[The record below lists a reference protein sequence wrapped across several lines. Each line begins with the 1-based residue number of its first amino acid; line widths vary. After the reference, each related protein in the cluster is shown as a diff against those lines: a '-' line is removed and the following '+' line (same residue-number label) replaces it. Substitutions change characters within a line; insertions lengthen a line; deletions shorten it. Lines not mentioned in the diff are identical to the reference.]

1 MPAHKNIGRMCSQ
14 SRPNAFG
21 ISPRSASNVGH
32 PNAASFAL
40 NVLMF
45 GKIPAQE
52 LVVNVAVY
60 RNQGGHGCQRIGDFE
75 VPNVPRM
82 PDFIT
87 RGEVM
92 ENAVVHMAVGIA
104 DQSNAHASNFGFT
117 ARMSPSWRFT
127 LVILYMRLRFALLV
141 FLMLG
146 VVVQGWAQPGARLHT
161 ESKKATKLYRKAM
174 ETSRAAMGP
183 GVDKA
188 AAQLEVEANLIK
200 SLEVDPMFAEAE
212 RVLAALR
219 FDQGQFEA
227 ARDHYAHYLSHCGQ
241 DWIRDH
247 MAWAESARH
256 ALDPE
261 GMKAAMMAMRS
272 IPGVLE
278 GPDVRA
284 IERVLMDADFISA
297 SLADPAP
304 LQTDPLPF
312 PVSTSMDEYFPS
324 PWQAGEA
331 LVFTR
336 RLENAR
342 RRQGQE
348 DLFVSFKDNGSW
360 SEPQPLRGINTVDN
374 EGAGTLSGDGMTLCF
389 TICRDADR
397 PGEGPH
403 KGSCDLYIAER
414 VGQGWGVPQNLGAV
428 NSPAWESQPCLSP
441 DGQQLYFTRGS
452 GRAGRRK
459 HDIFTALRNPDG
471 TWGAAYRIGG
481 NINSS
486 GQEMRP
492 FIHPDGRHLYFATD
506 GRVGMGGMDLYVCE
520 RDERGQWGEPVNLGW
535 PLNTPD
541 DESGMVVASD
551 GVTGYFSRS
560 VEGQMDLHQTTLPP
574 SVSADPTVAMEGKLL
589 SSTNK
594 PIAGGRIS
602 LVGLEDGVAFA
613 EAIASLDGHYHV
625 PVPLDRSFVVLAQGE
640 GYMLHSER
648 IERGELNG
656 VVQRDFRLSELAPG
670 AEVVLK
676 NVFFESGSATL
687 DASSG
692 AELQRVGAWLAANPQ
707 VVMEVGGHTD
717 NVGSA
722 QENQSLSEQRAA
734 VVKSAL
740 EDAGASPDQLV
751 AQGYGQSR
759 PAVQGD
765 TDTARQQNRRTTLM
779 VLPVR

>member
-1 MPAHKNIGRMCSQ
+1 MRSE
-14 SRPNAFG
+14 SSPNPLG
-21 ISPRSASNVGH
+21 ISPRSPANVGH
-32 PNAASFAL
+32 PNAATFAL
-40 NVLMF
+40 KVLVLR
-45 GKIPAQE
+45 KIPAQE
-52 LVVNVAVY
+52 LVVDVAVY
-60 RNQGGHGCQRIGDFE
+60 RNQGGHCGQCIGHLE
-75 VPNVPRM
+75 VPNIPGM

-87 RGEVM
+87 RREMM
-92 ENAVVHMAVGIA
+92 ENAVIHMAVGIT
-104 DQSNAHASNFGFT
+104 DESNAHTSNFGFT
-117 ARMSPSWRFT
+117 ARMSPSWRLT
-127 LVILYMRLRFALLV
+127 LVILYMRPRFALLV
-141 FLMLG
+141 LLILG

-161 ESKKATKLYRKAM
+161 ESKKAAKLYRKAM

-188 AAQLEVEANLIK
+188 AAQLEVETHLLKA
-200 SLEVDPMFAEAE
+200 LEADPMFAEAE

-261 GMKAAMMAMRS
+261 GMKTAMMAMRN

-278 GPDVRA
+278 GPDVKA
-284 IERVLMDADFISA
+284 IESVLKDAGFMSA
-297 SLADPAP
+297 ALAAPVSL
-304 LQTDPLPF
+304 QIEPLPF
-312 PVSTSMDEYFPS
+312 PVSTAMDEYFPS

-336 RLENAR
+336 RLETAR
-342 RRQGQE
+342 RSQGQE
-348 DLFVSFKDNGSW
+348 DLFVTFKDSEGW
-360 SEPQPLRGINTVDN
+360 SEPQPLRGINTADN

-414 VGQGWGVPQNLGAV
+414 VGTGWGVPQNLGAV

-441 DGQQLYFTRGS
+441 DGQQLFFTRGS

-471 TWGAAYRIGG
+471 TWGAAYRMGG
-481 NINSS
+481 NVNSS

-506 GRVGMGGMDLYVCE
+506 GRVGMGGMDLFVCE

-535 PLNTPD
+535 PLNTPN

-560 VEGQMDLHQTTLPP
+560 MEGQMDVHQAMLPMA
-574 SVSADPTVAMEGKLL
+574 VAADPTVAMEGKLL
-589 SSTNK
+589 SAAST

-602 LVGLEDGVAFA
+602 LVGLEDGMPFA
-613 EAIASLDGHYHV
+613 EAIASQDGHYHV
-625 PVPLDRSFVVLAQGE
+625 PVPMDRAFVVLAQAE

-648 IERGELNG
+648 IEKGEMNG
-656 VVQRDFRLSELAPG
+656 VVQRDFELSMLAPG

-687 DASSG
+687 DTSSD
-692 AELQRVGAWLAANPQ
+692 AELQRVGAWLAAHPG

-717 NVGSA
+717 DVGSA
-722 QENQSLSEQRAA
+722 QENQLLSEQRAA

-740 EDAGASPDQLV
+740 EASGAAPNQLV
-751 AQGYGQSR
+751 AKGYGQTQ
-759 PAVQGD
+759 PAVEGD
-765 TDTARQQNRRTTLM
+765 SEAARQQNRRTTLM